1 MRLAHVTA
9 IFAREL
15 REITRSK
22 MILVTMA
29 ILPGMLVTI
38 SLIAEHTLMGFP
50 DDVFDA
56 GNAPPDLLARFSNL
70 GPKISVMAL
79 LNEQFMSMLLV
90 IAAALPATIAAHSV
104 IGEKVERTL
113 EPLLATPIS
122 TADLVVG
129 KALVGI
135 APALV
140 LSWLSYVVTALGIR
154 HFGTPELF
162 AVAVRP
168 VWPLAFL
175 LVAPLLAL
183 ASVLATLAISAR
195 VNDPR
200 TAQGVSAFLILPLFG
215 VGISALSGAITLDV
229 TWVIGAAIALFV
241 VDLVLVRVV
250 VWLFGRETILSRW
263 R

>member
-1 MRLAHVTA
+1 MKLAHVRA
-9 IFAREL
+9 LFVREL

-29 ILPGMLVTI
+29 ILPGMLVAI
-38 SLIAEHTLMGFP
+38 SLIAEHTLMAADEAAFHVEG
-50 DDVFDA
+50 
-56 GNAPPDLLARFSNL
+56 APPDLLARFTHL
-70 GPKISVMAL
+70 GPKFAVLAL

-122 TADLVVG
+122 TGDLVVG
-129 KALVGI
+129 KALVGM

-140 LSWLSYVVTALGIR
+140 LSWLSYLVTIVGIR
-154 HFGTPELF
+154 AMAPPELF
-162 AVAVRP
+162 GLVVRP
-168 VWPLAFL
+168 VWPLAFG
-175 LVAPLLAL
+175 LVAPLLSL
-183 ASVLATLAISAR
+183 GSVLATLALSAR

-229 TWVIGAAIALFV
+229 TWVLAAAAALLLL
-241 VDLVLVRVV
+241 DLVLLRLVV
-250 VWLFGRETILSRW
+250 AIFGRETILTRW

>member
-1 MRLAHVTA
+1 MKLAHVSA
-9 IFAREL
+9 LCMREL

-38 SLIAEHTLMGFP
+38 ALLTESTLMGLP

-56 GNAPPDLLARFSNL
+56 TGAPPELLARFADL

-90 IAAALPATIAAHSV
+90 IAAALPATIAAHSI

-122 TADLVVG
+122 TVDLVVG
-129 KALVGI
+129 KALVGMV
-135 APALV
+135 PALV
-140 LSWLSYVVTALGIR
+140 LSWLSYAVTVAGIA
-154 HFGTPELF
+154 HWGTPEL
-162 AVAVRP
+162 VSLVVRP
-168 VWPLAFL
+168 VWPLAFG
-175 LVAPLLAL
+175 LVAPLLSL
-183 ASVLATLAISAR
+183 GSVLATLALSSR

-229 TWVIGAAIALFV
+229 SWVLAAAVMLAILDV
-241 VDLVLVRVV
+241 ILIRVV
-250 VWLFGRETILSRW
+250 VWVFGRETILSRW